1 MKILNLGCGTK
12 TSDRPEVVNIDWS
25 AYLRIKNNVF
35 FKTAAPLLLSA
46 ERMKKLNSLG
56 NNVLVH
62 NLANGIPF
70 ENDSIDVVYHSHLF
84 EHLDKPVAFGFLIE
98 IKRVL
103 KKGGILR
110 ISVPD
115 MEFLTRQYLEHVD
128 LCHQN
133 PNAMGDHDQFLEPLI
148 EQSVRREAAG
158 AAHQKPLI
166 RWLDNFLF
174 GDARKRG
181 ETHQWMYDQFNLS
194 FLLKQAGFNN
204 IVVQQY
210 NTSLVANWNE
220 YGLEVNEK
228 LEEYKTES
236 LYIEAVK

>member
-1 MKILNLGCGTK
+1 MTILNLGCGTK
-12 TSDRPEVVNIDWS
+12 TSDRSEIINIDWS
-25 AYLRIKNNVF
+25 AYLRIKNNAF
-35 FKTAAPLLLSA
+35 FKAAAPLLLSP
-46 ERMKKLNSLG
+46 ERLKKLNSLG
-56 NNVLVH
+56 NNVMVH

-70 ENDSIDVVYHSHLF
+70 ENNSIDVVYHSHLF
-84 EHLDKPVAFGFLIE
+84 EHLDKPIAYAFLIE

-103 KKGGILR
+103 KSGGILR

-115 MEFLTRQYLEHVD
+115 MEFLCRQYLQHVD

-133 PNAMGDHDQFLEPLI
+133 PAETTHHDAFLEPLI

-158 AAHQKPLI
+158 AANQRPLI

-194 FLLKQAGFNN
+194 FLLKQAGFHGV
-204 IVVQQY
+204 VVQQY
-210 NTSLVANWNE
+210 NTSLIAGWNE
-220 YGLEVNEK
+220 YGLDMNEK